1 MRSAQYTHQAT
12 TATTDG
18 PATST
23 ARRHDHHTA
32 ITSATASTTPLGRT
46 SAAPTATS
54 PAARSWCSSTSTNAH
69 TDAAR
74 KIADGY
80 VIENTNDAGNRAS
93 DHTDEGRDPRPA
105 VARRQPVHPGQRD
118 QEHELVEHE
127 DGGFVVGDLAERADQ
142 PREQREEGPLRER
155 DVDRAVAVAG
165 DVEVERAVPPG
176 GDLIEARAACR
187 VVDGREQHHD
197 RDAPATAATVR
208 PRRSTAGARRTPGAA
223 RSRSATATATP

>member
-18 PATST
+18 PATNT

-80 VIENTNDAGNRAS
+80 VIENTNDAGKRAR
-93 DHTDEGRDPRPA
+93 DHT
-105 VARRQPVHPGQRD
+105 
-118 QEHELVEHE
+118 
-127 DGGFVVGDLAERADQ
+127 ERAATRGP
-142 PREQREEGPLRER
+142 PR
-155 DVDRAVAVAG
+155 
-165 DVEVERAVPPG
+165 
-176 GDLIEARAACR
+176 
-187 VVDGREQHHD
+187 
-197 RDAPATAATVR
+197 RDANRYTPA
-208 PRRSTAGARRTPGAA
+208 
-223 RSRSATATATP
+223 SATRNTSWLSTKMAALSSATSLSARISPGSSGKKGHFGNGMSTGP